1 LSLKKAFM
9 RDSREAFM
17 RAKTQKRTSA
27 GYGLPASISVAA
39 LLKDKQ
45 SDRQFRRLIRYLLRV
60 TRRLELAR
68 DYFGRRINVTG
79 PQYNLLMTVAELQDA
94 AGVSVGSVAQAM
106 HVSSSFVT
114 AETGRLLDVGL
125 LRKQT
130 NLSDRRGALLKLTPL
145 ARRKIHRLLPE
156 IRAVNDLFF
165 GLLTAESFTALCAGA
180 EALVEGSREA
190 MQYIARIEEKSDN
203 SP

>member
-1 LSLKKAFM
+1 M
-9 RDSREAFM
+9 RDSRQAFL
-17 RAKTQKRTSA
+17 RAKTRKRASA
-27 GYGLPASISVAA
+27 GHRLPASISVAA
-39 LLKDKQ
+39 VLHDQQ
-45 SDRQFRRLIRYLLRV
+45 SDRQFRRLIRDLLTV

-68 DYFGRRINVTG
+68 DYFGRRIDVTG
-79 PQYNLLMTVAELQDA
+79 PQYNLLMTVAELQGA
-94 AGVSVGSVAQAM
+94 AGASVGSVARAT

-114 AETGRLLDVGL
+114 AETGKLSDVGL

-130 NLSDRRGALLKLTPL
+130 NRSDRRGALLKLTPL

-165 GLLTAESFTALCAGA
+165 GLLTVESFTALCAGA

-203 SP
+203 SR